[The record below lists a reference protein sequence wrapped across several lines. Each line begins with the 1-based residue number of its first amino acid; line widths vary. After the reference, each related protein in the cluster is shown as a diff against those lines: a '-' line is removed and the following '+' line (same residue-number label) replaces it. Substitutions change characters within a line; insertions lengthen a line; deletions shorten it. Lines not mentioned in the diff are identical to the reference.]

1 MKLLFAGNFLF
12 YNYEDAFYKALQSIK
27 VDITIFKYQWFY
39 KYIAG
44 KAEEK
49 FVVVGPVTFLM
60 NVSLLYKAIKTKPDV
75 VFIWRGTQ
83 ITPWTIKLIK
93 KYTKAKLVSYNNDDP
108 FSDRYKNATNIHQRR
123 LWKRFKKT
131 IPLYDLNF
139 VFRDVNIEEY
149 NALGSP
155 NTKLL
160 MPYYIPEKHKPIELT
175 LEEKEKYGCEVV
187 FVGHHEDDHRAEC
200 ITELVRADIH
210 VKLYGERRWLDVL
223 PKDVAEKIDFSGP
236 VWGDDYNKALSG
248 GELCLCFLSKLNRD
262 AYTIRCFEI
271 PASRNIMLSEHTDF
285 LTKLFETE
293 KQALYFHTKDDL
305 LTITQTYLK
314 DKEKLEEIREAA
326 YQRGIEE
333 GYDVYSRA
341 KEFVAI
347 IMKELL

>member
-12 YNYEDAFYKALQSIK
+12 DNYEKAFHKALVNKK
-27 VDITIFKYQWFY
+27 VDVTVFKYQWFY
-39 KYIAG
+39 SNIFG

-49 FVVVGPVTFLM
+49 FVIIGPVTFLM
-60 NVSLLYKAIKTKPDV
+60 NISLLFKAIRTKPSV

-83 ITPWTIKLIK
+83 ITPWAIKLIK

-108 FSDRYKNATNIHQRR
+108 FGERYKNSTNIHQRR
-123 LWKRFKKT
+123 LWIRFKKT

-139 VFRDVNIEEY
+139 VFREVNIEEY

-160 MPYYIPEKHKPIELT
+160 MPYFIPEKHKPIELT
-175 LEEKEKYGCEVV
+175 PEEKQRFGCEVV
-187 FVGHHEDDHRAEC
+187 FVGHHEDDHRDEC

-210 VKLYGERRWLDVL
+210 VKLYGENRWLEVL
-223 PKDVAEKIDFSGP
+223 PDDVAEKVDFSGP

-285 LTKLFETE
+285 LATLFEPK
-293 KQALYFHTKDDL
+293 KQALYFDTKDDL
-305 LTITQTYLK
+305 LTTVQEYLK
-314 DKEKLEEIREAA
+314 DKPKLEEIREAA
-326 YQRGIEE
+326 YQRGVKE

-341 KEFVAI
+341 EEFI
-347 IMKELL
+347 NTIENELM